1 MDSIKWFDTIL
12 QCFTI
17 ILIMLL
23 NTTSCGTN
31 LDAHNL
37 FSSTSEEI
45 IFDLIDPNGKLIVK
59 QKIKPLNGVGNG
71 PLYRYQNNRHTIN
84 WSAEF
89 KELHIPIIRYHDVEY
104 INKNNQA
111 INISAIFPNSNAD
124 ESKTSSYNF
133 SATDQLMKAA
143 TETGA
148 RIIFRL
154 GENIQNL
161 NSATGDNTPPKDFH
175 KWARIAERIVAHYED
190 GWNNGF
196 RYTNI
201 MWEVW
206 NEPDNHQCWNGSFD
220 DYCEFYKTVWRC
232 IHAKHPDADISPAY
246 AYSAEN
252 RAKLYRCIK
261 ENGLGIRHCF
271 VHHYWEDFSGIGE
284 DAKKLK
290 DELEQQGLE
299 ADIIMDEWNYLSPD
313 GGWNNL
319 VTTFYAI
326 QSQQAAA
333 WYAKQLI
340 HMQAAKDLA
349 GAVYYVS
356 DMPGFWTGLYKRNS
370 KGELVVLPAYDTFR
384 YFGKLYNLGY
394 EVKPDKVP
402 EGIYVLAATDGK
414 KEVGVMVVNDS
425 EESKEVDVRIKDV
438 RLDECKI
445 QVKSKK
451 VQAADEKIR
460 LRLLPYE
467 VSFVNILT
475 Q

>member
-1 MDSIKWFDTIL
+1 MKHLFP
-12 QCFTI
+12 FFYVF
-17 ILIMLL
+17 IMLL
-23 NTTSCGTN
+23 NATSCETN
-31 LDAHNL
+31 LDARNL
-37 FSSTSEEI
+37 FISASEEI
-45 IFDLIDPNGKLIVK
+45 VFDFIDLNGKLIVK
-59 QKIKPLNGVGNG
+59 QKIKPLNGIGNG
-71 PLYRYQNNRHTIN
+71 PLYGYKNGQYTID
-84 WSAEF
+84 WSKEF
-89 KELHIPIIRYHDVEY
+89 VKLNIPIIRFHDVEAT
-104 INKNNQA
+104 NHQNQA
-111 INISAIFPNSNAD
+111 VNISAIFPNPKAD
-124 ESKTSSYNF
+124 ETQASSYNF

-161 NSATGDNTPPKDFH
+161 GSVTGDNTPPKDFD
-175 KWARIAERIVAHYED
+175 KWARIAERIIAHYEE

-201 MWEVW
+201 MWEIW

-220 DYCEFYKTVWRC
+220 AYCEFYKTVWRC
-232 IHAKHPDADISPAY
+232 IHAKHPDADISPSY

-252 RAKLYRCIK
+252 RAKLYRYIRD
-261 ENGLGIRHCF
+261 NGLGIGHCF
-271 VHHYWEDFSGIGE
+271 VHHYWNDFAGIGE

-290 DELEQQGLE
+290 NELKQYGLE

-313 GGWNNL
+313 GKWNNL
-319 VTTFYAI
+319 AATFYAI
-326 QSQQAAA
+326 QTQQAAA

-340 HMQAAKDLA
+340 HMQAAEDLA
-349 GAVYYVS
+349 GAVYYAS
-356 DMPGFWTGLYKRNS
+356 DMPGFWTGLYKLDS
-370 KGELVVLPAYDTFR
+370 EGKVVLLLAYDVFR
-384 YFGKLYNLGY
+384 YFGKLYELGY
-394 EVKPDKVP
+394 EVKPDKVS

>member
-1 MDSIKWFDTIL
+1 MKAAYPPIITLVSFFYFVSCDSKFFSTVSVIKYENSISFEPDKGVLSKCI
-12 QCFTI
+12 
-17 ILIMLL
+17 
-23 NTTSCGTN
+23 
-31 LDAHNL
+31 
-37 FSSTSEEI
+37 
-45 IFDLIDPNGKLIVK
+45 
-59 QKIKPLNGVGNG
+59 IKPLNGIGNG
-71 PLYRYQNNRHTIN
+71 PLYGYQNGRYAID
-84 WSAEF
+84 WSTEF
-89 KELHIPIIRYHDVEY
+89 NELDIPIIRYHDVEY
-104 INKNNQA
+104 LNQQNQA
-111 INISAIFPNSNAD
+111 VNISAIFPNLDAD
-124 ESKTSSYNF
+124 ESKSSSYNF

-161 NSATGDNTPPKDFH
+161 GSVTGDNTPPKDFD
-175 KWARIAERIVAHYED
+175 KWARIAERIIAHYEE

-196 RYTNI
+196 RYKGI

-206 NEPDNHQCWNGSFD
+206 NEPDNHQCWNGTFD
-220 DYCEFYKTVWRC
+220 AYCEFYKTVWRC
-232 IHAKHPDADISPAY
+232 IHAKHPDADISPSY

-252 RAKLYRCIK
+252 RAKLYRYIRD
-261 ENGLGIRHCF
+261 NGLGIGHCF
-271 VHHYWEDFSGIGE
+271 VHHYWNDFAGIGE

-290 DELEQQGLE
+290 NELKQYGLG
-299 ADIIMDEWNYLSPD
+299 ADIIMNEWNYLSPD
-313 GGWNNL
+313 GKWNNL
-319 VTTFYAI
+319 AATFYAI
-326 QSQQAAA
+326 QTQQAAA

-340 HMQAAKDLA
+340 HMQAAEDLA

-384 YFGKLYNLGY
+384 YFGKLYKLGY

-402 EGIYVLAATDGK
+402 EDTYVLAATDGK
-414 KEVGVMVVNDS
+414 KEMGIMVVNDS
-425 EESKEVDVRIKDV
+425 DKSKEVDVRIKNV
-438 RLDECKI
+438 RLDEYKI
-445 QVKSKK
+445 QMKGKK
-451 VQAADEKIR
+451 VHATGEKIR